1 MNAVWDENGRA
12 NGDANAE
19 TDAWATATEG
29 LDLVLLDPT
38 TCRLRHGPAGRLC
51 GTVHG
56 REHAEIVPYRPF
68 PLSEPNWV
76 SLVAVEDSDSDGRRS
91 DGERSDWL
99 ELGVLPDLD
108 GLDPESRVALDAAL
122 ALRYFLPRVVQ
133 IMAVRDEDPS
143 QSGAVLWDLQTDR
156 GPMRL
161 RMPNLFEGI
170 QQLPSGRLLLSG
182 GEGNRADI
190 PDVATMDPASRRL
203 LERYYWF

>member
-1 MNAVWDENGRA
+1 MNANWSAAD
-12 NGDANAE
+12 GDAAAA
-19 TDAWATATEG
+19 DAWATATEG
-29 LDLVLLDPT
+29 LDLVTLDPGA
-38 TCRLRHGPAGRLC
+38 CHLKPGPAGRLC

-68 PLSEPNWV
+68 PLSEPDWV
-76 SLVAVEDSDSDGRRS
+76 SLVTVEDSDSDGRRS
-91 DGERSDWL
+91 DGDRSDWV
-99 ELGVLPDLD
+99 ELGVLPNA
-108 GLDPESRVALDAAL
+108 GALDPESRAALDAAL
-122 ALRYFLPRVVQ
+122 VLRYFLPRVQQ
-133 IMAVRDEDPS
+133 ISAVRDEDPG
-143 QSGAVLWDLQTDR
+143 QSGAVVWDLQTDR

-190 PDVATMDPASRRL
+190 PDVAAMDPASRRL